1 VTGSIAFGRD
11 ITERKQMEQALSRY
25 STSLERLVLE
35 RTGKLAQ
42 SERRFRELADL
53 LPQIVF
59 EIDETGVLLFVN
71 RITFAAT
78 GYTEDDLRRGLNAFQ
93 LFVPADHDRAKQSM
107 RRLLGGEK
115 LGGDEYTVQRKDG
128 STFPAIVY
136 AAPIMRQN
144 RAVGLRGIVLDIT
157 ERKRTEEELR
167 AAKERL
173 DHVIASNPA
182 VIFTGKPRRDLAD
195 FDTTYMSGNVTSLL
209 GYEPRQFIDDPK
221 FWEGHVH
228 SEDRRRVL
236 AELPEAFKEGQA
248 GYDYRF
254 LHKDGTYRWV
264 HEEIRAVRDE
274 AGNSLEVIGYWTDV
288 TEQKRMEEAFLRSER
303 LAAVG
308 ELATMVAHDLRNPLT
323 GISGASYHLKRKLGS
338 SMGQKSREML
348 DLIEKD
354 VEYANKIL
362 SDLLEYS
369 REIQL
374 ELSETTPRSITEQA
388 LALVKIPSNIRVSDL
403 TNDDPS
409 LTVDTEKMRRAFVN
423 LIKNAVEAMPQGGEV
438 AIRSKESNGFLQVTF
453 SDTGMGVT
461 EDVMRRIWTP
471 FFTTKAKGMG
481 LGLSISKRIIEAHR
495 GRISLETEV
504 GKGTTFTVTIPIEP
518 RLKDVKVHE

>member
-1 VTGSIAFGRD
+1 
-11 ITERKQMEQALSRY
+11 M
-25 STSLERLVLE
+25 
-35 RTGKLAQ
+35 
-42 SERRFRELADL
+42 
-53 LPQIVF
+53 
-59 EIDETGVLLFVN
+59 
-71 RITFAAT
+71 
-78 GYTEDDLRRGLNAFQ
+78 
-93 LFVPADHDRAKQSM
+93 
-107 RRLLGGEK
+107 
-115 LGGDEYTVQRKDG
+115 
-128 STFPAIVY
+128 
-136 AAPIMRQN
+136 
-144 RAVGLRGIVLDIT
+144 
-157 ERKRTEEELR
+157 
-167 AAKERL
+167 
-173 DHVIASNPA
+173 
-182 VIFTGKPRRDLAD
+182 
-195 FDTTYMSGNVTSLL
+195 
-209 GYEPRQFIDDPK
+209 
-221 FWEGHVH
+221 
-228 SEDRRRVL
+228 
-236 AELPEAFKEGQA
+236 AELPEVFKEGQV

-274 AGNSLEVIGYWTDV
+274 AGNPLEVIGYWTDV

-338 SMGQKSREML
+338 SMDQKSREML

-471 FFTTKAKGMG
+471 FFTTKAKGIG

-518 RLKDVKVHE
+518 RLKEVKVHE